1 MRFGP
6 RLTRGRRRTVGLAV
20 LAGVL
25 VVIAGSAARAS
36 GAGSTA
42 PSTSS
47 AAAGYP
53 MAEADQPWAYQRFLA
68 SSQADMDRL
77 NQMGVDLGE
86 SLDKNPDG
94 TMWAYAVVTA
104 AQRDYLAKLGFRP
117 GSIVQTSLDA
127 AKAQAEMAAT
137 SRKELRALHLA
148 KSKARRMLSS
158 AGETLKITRA
168 DYYQS
173 SSGTWL
179 S

>member
-1 MRFGP
+1 MRVS
-6 RLTRGRRRTVGLAV
+6 RGLRRERRRAVGLAALAGALVV
-20 LAGVL
+20 LAGSF
-25 VVIAGSAARAS
+25 ASAS
-36 GAGSTA
+36 GAGATSAVSTPFA
-42 PSTSS
+42 T
-47 AAAGYP
+47 AGYP
-53 MAEADQPWAYQRFLA
+53 QAEADLSWAYQRFLV

-86 SLDKNPDG
+86 SLDKNSDG

-137 SRKELRALHLA
+137 SRKEMRALHLA

-158 AGETLKITRA
+158 
-168 DYYQS
+168 
-173 SSGTWL
+173 
-179 S
+179 